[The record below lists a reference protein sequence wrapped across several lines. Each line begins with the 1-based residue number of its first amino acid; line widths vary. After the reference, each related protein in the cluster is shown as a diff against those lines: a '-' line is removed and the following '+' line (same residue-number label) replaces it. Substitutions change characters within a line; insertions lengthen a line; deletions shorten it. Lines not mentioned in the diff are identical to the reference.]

1 MITTVPIAE
10 YIPADD
16 SIKMAIISVGLLVAV
31 LSVRE
36 IIILK
41 FRVNSCSFQ
50 YKDLISNLDA
60 IAFALFLVF
69 TGLMVYQLVA

>member
-1 MITTVPIAE
+1 MITTIPLTE

-16 SIKMAIISVGLLVAV
+16 FIKMAIISVGFLVVV

-41 FRVNSCSFQ
+41 FKINSCSFQ

-60 IAFALFLVF
+60 IAVALSLVF
-69 TGLMVYQLVA
+69 TGLMIYQLVA

>member
-16 SIKMAIISVGLLVAV
+16 FIKIGIISVGLLVAV

-41 FRVNSCSFQ
+41 FRAKICSSH
-50 YKDLISNLDA
+50 YKELISNLDA
-60 IAFALFLVF
+60 IAVALFLVF
-69 TGLMVYQLVA
+69 SGLIIYQIVV